1 MRGRLV
7 RINTVLNAMPTYIMS
22 LFSVPLNAAKRID
35 ALRRNFLWQGTDD
48 KKRTHLVKW
57 STLTTTKKEGGIRI
71 ENLRVKNKS
80 SMMGWLTFVAEDGSL
95 WKDVIKEKYGIEGQ
109 WTTNSVSG
117 PYKLSLE
124 VDQKSL
130 VEIHE
135 QVQLQSRKWNEY
147 TFLGR

>member
-1 MRGRLV
+1 
-7 RINTVLNAMPTYIMS
+7 MPTYIMS
-22 LFSVPLNAAKRID
+22 LFSVPVNAAKRID

-95 WKDVIKEKYGIEGQ
+95 WKDVIKEKYGI
-109 WTTNSVSG
+109 
-117 PYKLSLE
+117 
-124 VDQKSL
+124 
-130 VEIHE
+130 
-135 QVQLQSRKWNEY
+135 
-147 TFLGR
+147 